1 MYRQRR
7 RKEAFIGKVGNVVKK
22 GGKVVEDN
30 TVGQVKKLNNIVQ
43 MIFRTIGAIPKKIAE
58 FVKTIPKKTWE
69 HIKRIFEPLVKKLK
83 WLFDWFKTLC
93 LCSCLLCLASSCFS
107 LGLPQMMVSIVQ
119 GAGSVAASQAGDSN
133 TNNSNLNSILTGD
146 SAPNTNNTNNFNQF
160 ITGLNDSS
168 NAGSLDALPTSMAM
182 FNPRP
187 NTGGPN
193 TGGPAVGSVRMAI
206 PTGGPTGGPTV
217 SATNNLPNFSKN
229 LKA

>member
-30 TVGQVKKLNNIVQ
+30 TVGQVKKLSNVVQ

-119 GAGSVAASQAGDSN
+119 GAGSVAASQAG
-133 TNNSNLNSILTGD
+133 G
-146 SAPNTNNTNNFNQF
+146 SAPNTNNTNFNS
-160 ITGLNDSS
+160 ILTNNDSS

>member
-30 TVGQVKKLNNIVQ
+30 TVGQVKKLSNVVQ

-69 HIKRIFEPLVKKLK
+69 HIKRIFEPLFSKLK

-93 LCSCLLCLASSCFS
+93 LCSFLLCLASSCFS

-119 GAGSVAASQAGDSN
+119 GAGSVAALTTAAAPPGARGLAENRGGAPAQPAAELLGAGAVPVVREVR
-133 TNNSNLNSILTGD
+133 GD
-146 SAPNTNNTNNFNQF
+146 APPQRVRRAA
-160 ITGLNDSS
+160 S
-168 NAGSLDALPTSMAM
+168 
-182 FNPRP
+182 PRHVAQRWHLVP
-187 NTGGPN
+187 
-193 TGGPAVGSVRMAI
+193 S
-206 PTGGPTGGPTV
+206 
-217 SATNNLPNFSKN
+217 
-229 LKA
+229 